1 MNTRIEKTFFIFVVA
16 CIIQIIYMCIKNEC
30 EMSTLL
36 KKTDV
41 LSSYVIYSVEMIKD
55 ISMGSINSTVFPGK
69 NILIYCFSEDMCDE
83 CIYQDLAELYK
94 IQEDIRKD
102 KILLL
107 PVYRT
112 TRTNQI
118 ILRNKFSNFRYMNV
132 STDSI
137 KFPFHRENGTEQ
149 RFFAFIDEFGRLN
162 SFFFPKK
169 NMQDMTRIYLS
180 GVKSKMEYFD
190 KN

>member
-1 MNTRIEKTFFIFVVA
+1 MNLVGDKIYLRNIE
-16 CIIQIIYMCIKNEC
+16 
-30 EMSTLL
+30 
-36 KKTDV
+36 D
-41 LSSYVIYSVEMIKD
+41 
-55 ISMGSINSTVFPGK
+55 
-69 NILIYCFSEDMCDE
+69 
-83 CIYQDLAELYK
+83 
-94 IQEDIRKD
+94 EDINVLKTLINDENVSKD
-102 KILLL
+102 VVGWSKPISSMEHFTWFNNLK
-107 PVYRT
+107 
-112 TRTNQI
+112 ND
-118 ILRNKFSNFRYMNV
+118 SNFRYMNV

>member
-1 MNTRIEKTFFIFVVA
+1 
-16 CIIQIIYMCIKNEC
+16 
-30 EMSTLL
+30 
-36 KKTDV
+36 
-41 LSSYVIYSVEMIKD
+41 
-55 ISMGSINSTVFPGK
+55 
-69 NILIYCFSEDMCDE
+69 
-83 CIYQDLAELYK
+83 
-94 IQEDIRKD
+94 
-102 KILLL
+102 
-107 PVYRT
+107 
-112 TRTNQI
+112 
-118 ILRNKFSNFRYMNV
+118 MNV